1 MKMNYNGGLQ
11 IVKMDSLHPISRQIW
26 IYHWIQRSWVSGKKV
41 WFVDFLLAWC
51 FFKNFFE
58 FRLKEIISNFDFI
71 PSSDK
76 IDFRNYKK
84 IQNTAGVK
92 IWVIFQE
99 KLE

>member
-1 MKMNYNGGLQ
+1 M
-11 IVKMDSLHPISRQIW
+11 
-26 IYHWIQRSWVSGKKV
+26 
-41 WFVDFLLAWC
+41 DFLLAWC

-84 IQNTAGVK
+84 IHHTAGVK
-92 IWVIFQE
+92 I
-99 KLE
+99 